1 MKSYYPTW
9 VCSACGTKYGTRI
22 PVMATWH
29 TGRCG
34 VCNAMTV
41 VTQPRDYGH
50 LQPGWEHEP
59 QVEDDPYDV
68 GFSDNLNI

>member
-1 MKSYYPTW
+1 MKDDYPAW
-9 VCSACGTKYGTRI
+9 VCSHCGAKYGTRI
-22 PVMATWH
+22 PMMATCH
-29 TGRCG
+29 MGRCG

-50 LQPGWEHEP
+50 LQPGWWDEP

-68 GFSDNLNI
+68 GISDNLNI

>member
-22 PVMATWH
+22 PVMATCH
-29 TGRCG
+29 MGRCG

-50 LQPGWEHEP
+50 LQPGWWDEP

-68 GFSDNLNI
+68 VVSANLNI

>member
-1 MKSYYPTW
+1 MKDDYPAW
-9 VCSACGTKYGTRI
+9 VCSHCGAKYGTRI
-22 PVMATWH
+22 PMMATCH
-29 TGRCG
+29 MGRGG

-50 LQPGWEHEP
+50 LQPGWWDEP

-68 GFSDNLNI
+68 VVSANLNI

>member
-1 MKSYYPTW
+1 MKDDYPAW
-9 VCSACGTKYGTRI
+9 VCSHCGAKYGTRI
-22 PVMATWH
+22 PMMATWH
-29 TGRCG
+29 MGRCG

-50 LQPGWEHEP
+50 LQPGWEQEP

-68 GFSDNLNI
+68 VVSANLNI